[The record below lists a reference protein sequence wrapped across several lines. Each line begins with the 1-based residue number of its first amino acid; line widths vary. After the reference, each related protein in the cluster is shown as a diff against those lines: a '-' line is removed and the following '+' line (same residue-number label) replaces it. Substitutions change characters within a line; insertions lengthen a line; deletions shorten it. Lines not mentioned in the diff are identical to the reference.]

1 LWPLQALRPERTAPT
16 PSKCSNTSRTSSSDR
31 VKFGS
36 AGLLILWPLVKLASA
51 IVAMHAR
58 RTGVIEMER
67 R

>member
-1 LWPLQALRPERTAPT
+1 MATAGAATGADRAHSVEVLEHLEDQFLR
-16 PSKCSNTSRTSSSDR
+16 SRQ
-31 VKFGS
+31 VGP
-36 AGLLILWPLVKLASA
+36 AGLLSLWPLVKLASA

>member
-1 LWPLQALRPERTAPT
+1 
-16 PSKCSNTSRTSSSDR
+16 
-31 VKFGS
+31 
-36 AGLLILWPLVKLASA
+36 LLILWPLVKLASA